1 MRKRQTF
8 TWNVAFQPSLTETEQ
23 MEELMGLKE
32 DIKIMIFF
40 LNEEEKKKEKKLKK
54 KLIIKVTDSET
65 VAGHAKPWRWVVT
78 VDGRVM
84 AGICVVCSGRV
95 ERWAGTVLWY

>member
-23 MEELMGLKE
+23 VEELMGFKE

-40 LNEEEKKKEKKLKK
+40 LLNVVH
-54 KLIIKVTDSET
+54 IKVTDSET
-65 VAGHAKPWRWVVT
+65 VAGHAKP
-78 VDGRVM
+78 
-84 AGICVVCSGRV
+84 
-95 ERWAGTVLWY
+95 

>member
-32 DIKIMIFF
+32 DIKIMIYLFF
-40 LNEEEKKKEKKLKK
+40 IFLFFSSS
-54 KLIIKVTDSET
+54 SE
-65 VAGHAKPWRWVVT
+65 
-78 VDGRVM
+78 
-84 AGICVVCSGRV
+84 C
-95 ERWAGTVLWY
+95 GTH